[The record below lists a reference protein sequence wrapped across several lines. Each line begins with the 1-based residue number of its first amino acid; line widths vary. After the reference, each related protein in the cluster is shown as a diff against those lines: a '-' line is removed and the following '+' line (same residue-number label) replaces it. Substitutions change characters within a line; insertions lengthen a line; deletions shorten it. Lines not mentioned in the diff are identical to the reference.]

1 MMSAEFRL
9 IEEADGTII
18 LEIETGEM
26 ELNLEIDEADA
37 SALLKDLSAVMQ
49 DRYYTQ
55 EETE

>member
-1 MMSAEFRL
+1 MSAEFRL

-26 ELNLEIDEADA
+26 NLNLEIDEADA

-55 EETE
+55 EGTE

>member
-1 MMSAEFRL
+1 MSAEFRL

>member
-1 MMSAEFRL
+1 MSAEFRL

-55 EETE
+55 EEPE